1 LIGGIGAVTGY
12 NVEIFAVLI
21 TILGGAFLIRAFDI
35 DKAWATG
42 QNLRQKDLLEC
53 LH

>member
-12 NVEIFAVLI
+12 NAEIFAVLV

-35 DKAWATG
+35 DKAWS
-42 QNLRQKDLLEC
+42 
-53 LH
+53 